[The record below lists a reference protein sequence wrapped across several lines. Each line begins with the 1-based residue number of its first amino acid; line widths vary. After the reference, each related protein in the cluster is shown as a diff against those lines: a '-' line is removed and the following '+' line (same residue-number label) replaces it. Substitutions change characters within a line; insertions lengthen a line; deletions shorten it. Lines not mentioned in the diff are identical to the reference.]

1 MSILDRYIA
10 REFWKGFIAA
20 LATFLV
26 LYLGAD
32 TVRQGVREEIPA
44 AYALQFSLYQLPEVL
59 VLLVPAAAL
68 MGTLICLSGFAR
80 RNELTAMFASGISLS
95 RISFVI
101 LSLVF
106 MICCAS
112 FIVTDRIIPPLN
124 KAKAHFYRTVIQNKP
139 DLQTDI
145 KHSKIWYRSKNL
157 IYNIRTFDPKT
168 NQILGISIYTL
179 DSAFQLV
186 QQIEA
191 ERAQFVD
198 GRWVLKN
205 GLATIFD
212 GSPAF
217 PLSQKFSQQTISLTE
232 TPEDFKE
239 IEKEVETL
247 RLKFLWKFI
256 QRNKDAGID
265 THSYEV
271 TFWSKISLALVPLVL
286 TILGIPFAVQHHRHS
301 SVARDITVCFLT
313 VVLFWLI
320 FSTALS
326 MGKSGKIS
334 PLLAAWGPSILFFS
348 VGIYLIRQGKR
359 I

>member
-1 MSILDRYIA
+1 M
-10 REFWKGFIAA
+10 AA

-44 AYALQFSLYQLPEVL
+44 AYALQFTLYQLPEVL
-59 VLLVPAAAL
+59 VLLIPAAAL
-68 MGTLICLSGFAR
+68 MGTLICLSGLAR
-80 RNELTAMFASGISLS
+80 KNELTAMFASGISLA
-95 RISFVI
+95 RIAFVI

-112 FIVTDRIIPPLN
+112 FVITDRIIPPLN
-124 KAKAHFYRTVIQNKP
+124 KARAHFYRTVIQKKP

-157 IYNIRTFDPKT
+157 IYNIKTFDPKL
-168 NQILGISIYTL
+168 NQIHGISIYTL
-179 DSAFQLV
+179 DSTFHLV

-191 ERAQFVD
+191 EKAEFLD
-198 GRWVLKN
+198 GKWLLKN

-212 GSPAF
+212 GKPAF
-217 PLSQKFSQQTISLTE
+217 PLSQKFEKQTISLSE

-256 QRNKDAGID
+256 QRNKEAGID
-265 THSYEV
+265 THGYEV

-286 TILGIPFAVQHHRHS
+286 TILGIPFAVQHHRNS
-301 SVARDITVCFLT
+301 SVARDVSVCFLT
-313 VVLFWLI
+313 VVLFWLL

-326 MGKSGKIS
+326 MGKSGKIPPILS
-334 PLLAAWGPSILFFS
+334 AWGPSILFFS
-348 VGIYLIRQGKR
+348 AGIYLIRKGKR

>member
-1 MSILDRYIA
+1 
-10 REFWKGFIAA
+10 
-20 LATFLV
+20 
-26 LYLGAD
+26 
-32 TVRQGVREEIPA
+32 
-44 AYALQFSLYQLPEVL
+44 
-59 VLLVPAAAL
+59 
-68 MGTLICLSGFAR
+68 
-80 RNELTAMFASGISLS
+80 MFASGISLS

-112 FIVTDRIIPPLN
+112 FVVTDRIIPPVN
-124 KAKAHFYRTVIQNKP
+124 KARDHFYRTVIQKKP

-145 KHSKIWYRSKNL
+145 KHSKIWYRSKNF
-157 IYNIRTFDPKT
+157 IYNIRTFNPKK
-168 NQILGISIYTL
+168 NEILGISIYTL
-179 DSAFQLV
+179 NSTFQLV

-191 ERAQFVD
+191 ERAEFFD
-198 GRWVLKN
+198 GKWLLKN

-212 GSPAF
+212 GNPAF
-217 PLSQKFSQQTISLTE
+217 PLTQRFTQQTITLTE

-265 THSYEV
+265 THGYEV
-271 TFWSKISLALVPLVL
+271 TFWSKISMALVPLVL
-286 TILGIPFAVQHHRHS
+286 TILGIPFATQHHRHS
-301 SVARDITVCFLT
+301 SIARDISICFFTVICYW
-313 VVLFWLI
+313 LF

-326 MGKSGKIS
+326 MGKSGVI
-334 PLLAAWGPSILFFS
+334 PPVIAAWLPSVLFFS
-348 VGIYLIRQGKR
+348 AGIYLIRRGKR

>member
-1 MSILDRYIA
+1 VSILDRYIA
-10 REFWKGFIAA
+10 REFWKGFFSA

-26 LYLGAD
+26 LYQGAD
-32 TVRQGVREEIPA
+32 TLRQNMREEIPA
-44 AYALQFSLYQLPEVL
+44 AYALQFALYQLPETF
-59 VLLVPAAAL
+59 VLLVPAACL

-80 RNELTAMFASGISLS
+80 RSELTAMFASGISLA

-112 FIVTDRIIPPLN
+112 FVVTDRIIPPLN
-124 KAKAHFYRTVIQNKP
+124 KAREHFYRTEILKKP

-145 KHSKIWYRSKNL
+145 KHSKIWYRSRNF
-157 IYNIRTFDPKT
+157 IYNIRTFDPKK
-168 NQILGISIYTL
+168 NQIFGISIYTL

-191 ERAQFVD
+191 NRAEYSD
-198 GRWVLKN
+198 GKWILKD

-212 GSPAF
+212 GRPAF
-217 PLSQKFSQQTISLTE
+217 PLTQKFKQQTITLTE
-232 TPEDFKE
+232 TPDDFKE

-265 THSYEV
+265 THGYEV
-271 TFWSKISLALVPLVL
+271 TFWSKISMSLVPLVL
-286 TILGIPFAVQHHRHS
+286 TILGIPFSTQHHRQS
-301 SVARDITVCFLT
+301 SIARDASICFGV
-313 VVLFWLI
+313 VVLYWLI
-320 FSTALS
+320 FSMALS
-326 MGKSGKIS
+326 MGKSGVMPPVI
-334 PLLAAWGPSILFFS
+334 AAWAPSLLFFLA
-348 VGIYLIRQGKR
+348 GIYLVRRGKR
-359 I
+359 V